1 MSTTLRTALGAGALF
16 LGGLIGGWI
25 GSAMFR
31 APTAPASAASPGDG
45 APRSDDA
52 LRAAIEALTAE
63 MRRASLVTP
72 VDDGLREPVNGEGAP
87 PAAAQDFGAVV
98 AALDRLTQALG
109 QARGGVA
116 GGGIGISPLV
126 VPGPGS
132 RKDALARL
140 VGRSAEELALEHRFL
155 TYQQVL
161 DRFGRPDEVS
171 ADSWSYRLDSGAE
184 SNDFTFVFVDGYL
197 MNIWP

>member
-1 MSTTLRTALGAGALF
+1 VSTTLRTALAAGALF
-16 LGGLIGGWI
+16 LGGLFGGVL
-25 GSAMFR
+25 GSALFR
-31 APTAPASAASPGDG
+31 APAAPASGASPGDG
-45 APRSDDA
+45 APRSDEG
-52 LRAAIEALTAE
+52 LRAAIEALTVE
-63 MRRASLVTP
+63 VRRANVVAP
-72 VDDGLREPVNGEGAP
+72 VDDDLRAPVDGEGTAP
-87 PAAAQDFGAVV
+87 AVEQDFGAVV

-140 VGRSAEELALEHRFL
+140 VGRSPDELGLEYRFM

-161 DRFGRPDEVS
+161 DRFGRPDSVS
-171 ADSWSYRLDSGAE
+171 ADSWHYELGDPE
-184 SNDFTFVFVDGYL
+184 QTDFTFQFVDGYL
-197 MNIWP
+197 MNLWP

>member
-1 MSTTLRTALGAGALF
+1 VSTTLRTALAAGALF
-16 LGGLIGGWI
+16 LGGLFGGVL
-25 GSAMFR
+25 GSALFR
-31 APTAPASAASPGDG
+31 APAAPASGASPGDG
-45 APRSDDA
+45 APRSDEG
-52 LRAAIEALTAE
+52 LRAAIEALTVE
-63 MRRASLVTP
+63 VRRANVVAP
-72 VDDGLREPVNGEGAP
+72 VDDDLRAPVDGEGTV
-87 PAAAQDFGAVV
+87 PAGEQDFGAVV

-132 RKDALARL
+132 RGDALARL
-140 VGRSAEELALEHRFL
+140 VGRSAEELAVEHRFL

-171 ADSWSYRLDSGAE
+171 NGSWLYRTGSGDQRE
-184 SNDFTFVFVDGYL
+184 VFTFQFVDGYL